1 MHILTPS
8 RQDAE
13 PPRTLPTA
21 TLHCPVAP
29 LRLRPAGPTGN
40 QPAPPWLEPRPL
52 KSFVPAES
60 ARWFLENSPVIYHWV
75 LAHGPHASRQGRKRI
90 LSSLRDFE
98 LLDGDLP
105 GHKWLVITHI
115 VFIHFSKF
123 LILRSSTLTFAN

>member
-40 QPAPPWLEPRPL
+40 QPAPPWLVPRPL

-75 LAHGPHASRQGRKRI
+75 IMHQNQSSPARDERIILPSLAG
-90 LSSLRDFE
+90 L
-98 LLDGDLP
+98 
-105 GHKWLVITHI
+105 
-115 VFIHFSKF
+115 FISWCV
-123 LILRSSTLTFAN
+123 